1 MSAFRSAA
9 ALLVVLAAL
18 AVAGPRRVQAD
29 TPPAPEMS
37 ETQQAIAAYLRDPN
51 SNGRRLL
58 DAARQE
64 TGELNPIHEILI
76 GDAASRAGLYRT
88 AAIWFADAR
97 DRGGIQPQVIGA
109 AELGLAWSAFGRGG
123 LDEARDHL
131 AAAVRADAT
140 LQPTSDF
147 ATALLAA
154 AEGTADARSL
164 SAKAAATATDPTLRE
179 AIPLLNAYS
188 LYWSGDML
196 GATLAFTSFA
206 IANPD
211 SRFTDDALY
220 AAAVAKQQTGR
231 DTEAREELEAL
242 AGDGHARGRVPTRL
256 MELDPRAVL
265 REGMRRDRERPL
277 RSGPRR
283 VTDLL
288 DGDGVRLAQAAL
300 EKRGD
305 DAQEP
310 GRRTKHHHHP
320 AVSQAATDTT
330 PSDAATAPTEAATGS
345 PVRRTQTPGTTAPA
359 PERDHRFPW
368 STLAVVVLFGVVGS
382 YLLAR
387 RAQQRTPGQRR

>member
-9 ALLVVLAAL
+9 ILLVVLAAL

-29 TPPAPEMS
+29 APPAS

-97 DRGGIQPQVIGA
+97 DRSIQPQLIGA

-123 LDEARDHL
+123 FDEARDHL
-131 AAAVRADAT
+131 AAAVGADAS

-164 SAKAAATATDPTLRE
+164 SAKVAATATDPTLRE

-196 GATLAFTSFA
+196 GATVAFTSFA

-256 MELDPRAVL
+256 LELDPRAVL
-265 REGMRRDRERPL
+265 REGMRRDRERPFRPVL
-277 RSGPRR
+277 RR

-310 GRRTKHHHHP
+310 GPRTKHHHHA
-320 AVSQAATDTT
+320 AVAQSATDTT

-359 PERDHRFPW
+359 PARDHRFPW
-368 STLAVVVLFGVVGS
+368 STLAVVVLFAVVGS

>member
-9 ALLVVLAAL
+9 HLLVVLAAL
-18 AVAGPRRVQAD
+18 AAVGPRRVQAD
-29 TPPAPEMS
+29 APPAPEMS
-37 ETQQAIAAYLRDPN
+37 ATQQAIIDYLRDPN

-64 TGELNPIHEILI
+64 TAEVSPVHEILI

-88 AAIWFADAR
+88 AATWYADAR
-97 DRGGIQPQVIGA
+97 DRSVGPQLTGA
-109 AELGLAWSAFGRGG
+109 AEFGLAWSALGRGAF
-123 LDEARDHL
+123 DEARDHL
-131 AAAVRADAT
+131 AAAVAADPAQ
-140 LQPTSDF
+140 QPTSDF

-154 AEGTADARSL
+154 ADGTSDARGL
-164 SAKAAATATDPTLRE
+164 SAKVAATATDPTLRE

-196 GATLAFTSFA
+196 GATAAFMSFA

-231 DTEAREELEAL
+231 TSEAREELEAL

-265 REGMRRDRERPL
+265 REGMRRDRERPA
-277 RSGPRR
+277 RSPAQR

-300 EKRGD
+300 EDRGD
-305 DAQEP
+305 EAQDAGP
-310 GRRTKHHHHP
+310 PKKHHHH
-320 AVSQAATDTT
+320 ALAAQAAA
-330 PSDAATAPTEAATGS
+330 DAAPSNAAAPTQTATGS
-345 PVRRTQTPGTTAPA
+345 APARRAERRDTPAPA
-359 PERDHRFPW
+359 PPRDHRFPW
-368 STLAVVVLFGVVGS
+368 STLALVVLFAGVAS
-382 YLLAR
+382 YLVAR
-387 RAQQRTPGQRR
+387 RAQQRTPDQRR

>member
-9 ALLVVLAAL
+9 ILLVVLAAL

-29 TPPAPEMS
+29 APPAS
-37 ETQQAIAAYLRDPN
+37 ETQQAIEAYLRDPN

-97 DRGGIQPQVIGA
+97 DRSIQPQVIGA

-131 AAAVRADAT
+131 AAAVGADAT

-196 GATLAFTSFA
+196 GATVAFTSFA

-256 MELDPRAVL
+256 LELDPRAVL
-265 REGMRRDRERPL
+265 REGMRRDRERPFRPVL
-277 RSGPRR
+277 RR

-310 GRRTKHHHHP
+310 GPRTKHHHHA
-320 AVSQAATDTT
+320 AVAQSATDTT

-345 PVRRTQTPGTTAPA
+345 APVRRTQTPGTTAPA
-359 PERDHRFPW
+359 RDHRFPW
-368 STLAVVVLFGVVGS
+368 STLAVVVLFAVVGS

-387 RAQQRTPGQRR
+387 RAQQRTSGQRR